1 MSVAPLWGLMLSMIT
16 SFHVL
21 TILLIPLELFREP
34 WECQEVNGETWI
46 YPDEGFEDSIL
57 GRPFGITYFLTCV

>member
-21 TILLIPLELFREP
+21 TILLITLELFREP
-34 WECQEVNGETWI
+34 WECQEVNGGDLDVSWSDAQYKSNHTK
-46 YPDEGFEDSIL
+46 
-57 GRPFGITYFLTCV
+57 TKV